1 MKAQLEAEEMVTDLL
16 LAYDNVRLFSF
27 YENTE
32 LICNLDNYRDKEHY
46 IGDINSYI
54 LEQMSQGNYEIT
66 EENKKTHMD
75 FMWDFYLRFDYD
87 TFFAEQ
93 TENQ

>member
-1 MKAQLEAEEMVTDLL
+1 MIIYNKIDIL
-16 LAYDNVRLFSF
+16 RKWSILFF
-27 YENTE
+27 ENTE

-46 IGDINSYI
+46 ISEINSYI

-66 EENKKTHMD
+66 AQNKETHMD
-75 FMWDFYLRFDYD
+75 FMREFYLSFDYE

-93 TENQ
+93 VENQ